1 MRENKCSIYAGSV
14 SWSLLLMNNKGVS
27 FFLCG
32 RNFGGYS
39 SLNIVQKAKLYIL
52 KKYHCLAKPL
62 WALLCHFLLT
72 VIQESLWI
80 SSKWFYFHFILFTL
94 INLWVKKSLMSDKTW
109 QARGSIH
116 SKLHGG
122 AQVELIWT
130 FCWQQMVNKVALAPP
145 TSALKKT
152 HTPVNHQETVL
163 CWQCSFLLPLIL
175 SHHRATAHWA
185 PSRAHCLPWPCLVPR
200 HSTSTLTS
208 IRSERFK
215 LSGLQ

>member
-1 MRENKCSIYAGSV
+1 MY
-14 SWSLLLMNNKGVS
+14 
-27 FFLCG
+27 
-32 RNFGGYS
+32 
-39 SLNIVQKAKLYIL
+39 
-52 KKYHCLAKPL
+52 KKKNYQCLAKPP

-80 SSKWFYFHFILFTL
+80 SSKWFYFHFISFTL
-94 INLWVKKSLMSDKTW
+94 INLRVKKSLMSDKTW
-109 QARGSIH
+109 QAQGSIY
-116 SKLHGG
+116 SKFYGG

-145 TSALKKT
+145 TSALKT
-152 HTPVNHQETVL
+152 QIPINHQETVL
-163 CWQCSFLLPLIL
+163 CWQCSFLLLLIL
-175 SHHRATAHWA
+175 PHHRATAHWA
-185 PSRAHCLPWPCLVPR
+185 RSRAHFLSWPHLMPR